1 MDAARGWLNTTAI
14 SRGCRGFAFGGR
26 SEVPMTSPVSGLTR
40 VATLFSILAL
50 EARIDGLTFKRE
62 DTKNTFVN
70 TAKRFLPNESFQR
83 FNPKSEFAK
92 C

>member
-1 MDAARGWLNTTAI
+1 MAEHNRDFRRLSRIHLRGA
-14 SRGCRGFAFGGR
+14 
-26 SEVPMTSPVSGLTR
+26 SEGLDHSPVRGLTR
-40 VATLFSILAL
+40 VTTLFSILAL

-62 DTKNTFVN
+62 DTKNTFVDA
-70 TAKRFLPNESFQR
+70 AKRFIPNESFQR

>member
-1 MDAARGWLNTTAI
+1 M
-14 SRGCRGFAFGGR
+14 R
-26 SEVPMTSPVSGLTR
+26 SEGLASPVSGLTR
-40 VATLFSILAL
+40 ATTLSSVLAL

-62 DTKNTFVN
+62 DTKNTFVD
-70 TAKRFLPNESFQR
+70 TAKRFIPNKSLQR